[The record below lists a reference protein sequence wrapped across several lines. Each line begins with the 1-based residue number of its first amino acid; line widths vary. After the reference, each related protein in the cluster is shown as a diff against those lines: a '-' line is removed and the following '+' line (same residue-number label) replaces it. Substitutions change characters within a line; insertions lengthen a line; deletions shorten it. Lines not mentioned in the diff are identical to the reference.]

1 MLMIAGLDISPQEL
15 FALVATAIGAGTDLA
30 TRKIYNWLTFPSA
43 LIGIALNGYYN
54 GIYTGFHNV
63 GAVEAAL
70 GYALAAGIM
79 MFPNPGKRMHFGD
92 VKMMAAVGAILG
104 MIKFLLCMF
113 YFSLCYGLV
122 AMVLILK
129 SIPPQQIKGFWLLL
143 KSFVFAGVDMTE
155 GFDMSELDKAKKKL
169 IPLGPIIFAG
179 CLLAILLDK
188 WTMHFLGFSWY
199 Q

>member
-1 MLMIAGLDISPQEL
+1 MLMVGGLNLTPQEI
-15 FALVATAIGAGTDLA
+15 FALVATAIGAATDLA

-43 LIGIALNGYYN
+43 IIGFGLNWYYN
-54 GIYTGFHNV
+54 GFFTGFHSV
-63 GAVEAAL
+63 GAVESL
-70 GYALAAGIM
+70 CGYALAAGVM

-104 MIKFLLCMF
+104 MVQFLICMF

-122 AMVLILK
+122 SSVLIIR
-129 SIPPQQIKGFWLLL
+129 SIPREQIKGFWLLL
-143 KSFVFAGVDMTE
+143 KSFVFAGVNMSE

-179 CLLAILLDK
+179 CALAIWLDTA
-188 WTMHFLGFSWY
+188 TMHFLGFKWY
-199 Q
+199 P